1 MKQLSDLDINDISK
15 TVQSNVLYEEKKKQQ
30 VCKIIPFK
38 SENKKAH
45 PFKII
50 TAAKFII
57 NFNQNKSNHKKKLA
71 ERQVFF
77 FLLRREKKCFHS
89 RDRLN
94 HSFY

>member
-57 NFNQNKSNHKKKLA
+57 NFNQNKSNHKKKKLA

-77 FLLRREKKCFHS
+77 FFYFEGKKNVFTAAI
-89 RDRLN
+89 D
-94 HSFY
+94 